1 MHRESNQRGSVRTAL
16 VALLAC
22 LALLGAP
29 ARADADRS
37 LAGVPPGLVEQ
48 AASQNFVVHYT
59 SAPGDPNAI
68 TADAAQRLIVTAE
81 RALGDSRSRLDLPP
95 PMDDGDGRADVYVYA
110 GTSRGPER
118 GFVRA
123 DSRDDRA
130 SGWLAVPPEATGDLF
145 AVTHLVVHLQQLALY
160 RPAGRAL
167 AEGSATWAPL
177 HLYANELR
185 TLPDSAQFF
194 ADDPIDCDDPDRC
207 GLPGYNAWRFFEL
220 LAERHGPQVV
230 RTIYDRSRMLGA
242 RDHRPHLIEAL
253 SAVLAERGSTTAGD
267 VRGVRRGQP
276 GRRLRARGAGP
287 APLRGHGAVR
297 RPGQRHAHAAVPPAR
312 RLARPPVV
320 RLLSRPVRIGR
331 GGHRAPALPARPA
344 ADPDRRARRPGDSR
358 LLGAVPAP
366 ARAGPPA
373 DPGRVGPGAAG
384 PALDDVQRSRD
395 RDRAAQPEHG
405 GRSPHVPAGGR
416 AAAPVAGASEGRG
429 QALELVDEPR
439 RGGDQPVR
447 AVLQVPHHAARLR
460 DQQAARPPS
469 PSGADRAPSSRRCA
483 RRPPRPGRSPRR
495 PLGARR
501 GPRAAPGGA
510 PRPAG
515 PGAPRRTRSRWR
527 SGPARAA
534 RPRARGRARPFS
546 VAPPPRSAA
555 NSSPRGASN
564 TIPTRPPSASSS
576 ATLTAQ
582 AG

>member
-1 MHRESNQRGSVRTAL
+1 MRRESNQRGSVRTAS
-16 VALLAC
+16 VALLVC

-29 ARADADRS
+29 ASADADRS

-81 RALGDSRSRLDLPP
+81 RALGDSRSRLDLPL

-130 SGWLAVPPEATGDLF
+130 SGWLAVPPEAAGDLF

-230 RTIYDRSRMLGA
+230 RAIYDRSRMLGA

-253 SAVLAERGSTTAGD
+253 SAVLAERGTTTPATFGEFAAANLVGGYGLAALARRRYGATEPFGD
-267 VRGVRRGQP
+267 LASGTRTRRFRPRGVALDHLSSAFYRVRSGSDAAGT
-276 GRRLRARGAGP
+276 GRRRCRGARLQIRIEGP
-287 APLRGHGAVR
+287 ADLETPLYW
-297 RPGQRHAHAAVPPAR
+297 AR
-312 RLARPPVV
+312 F
-320 RLLSRPVRIGR
+320 
-331 GGHRAPALPARPA
+331 
-344 ADPDRRARRPGDSR
+344 
-358 LLGAVPAP
+358 
-366 ARAGPPA
+366 
-373 DPGRVGPGAAG
+373 
-384 PALDDVQRSRD
+384 
-395 RDRAAQPEHG
+395 
-405 GRSPHVPAGGR
+405 
-416 AAAPVAGASEGRG
+416 
-429 QALELVDEPR
+429 
-439 RGGDQPVR
+439 
-447 AVLQVPHHAARLR
+447 
-460 DQQAARPPS
+460 
-469 PSGADRAPSSRRCA
+469 
-483 RRPPRPGRSPRR
+483 
-495 PLGARR
+495 
-501 GPRAAPGGA
+501 
-510 PRPAG
+510 
-515 PGAPRRTRSRWR
+515 
-527 SGPARAA
+527 
-534 RPRARGRARPFS
+534 RPRRGRARPLTLDASGRARLDLPWTTCSGREVGIALLNPSTAVDRRTFRLA
-546 VAPPPRSAA
+546 VALR
-555 NSSPRGASN
+555 R
-564 TIPTRPPSASSS
+564 R
-576 ATLTAQ
+576 
-582 AG
+582 